1 MEFTV
6 EVPEDFDNIRLPT
19 LDFFYW
25 MKDGILSHIY
35 FQKEMKTH
43 PRKNSYGKTANYGDS

>member
-25 MKDGILSHIY
+25 MKNGILSHIY